1 MATLSEELSTL
12 KELLDKGIITQEE
25 FESKK
30 AQLLAAPAGSLSNQ
44 VPSGTD
50 DGGVGWLVL
59 GLFIPIVGL
68 ILYLV
73 WKDTKPLSA
82 QQAGKGA
89 VLYDHPLNLD
99 LRGTEF
105 QLKVWKAIM
114 QVPFGETIS
123 YQQLAA
129 NIGQPEAVR
138 AVATAVGQ
146 NPMAVIIPC
155 HRIIH
160 KDGTIGEYHWG
171 RELKEKLL
179 EWEKA
184 RKS

>member
-1 MATLSEELSTL
+1 MATLSEELASL

-30 AQLLAAPAGSLSNQ
+30 AQLLAAPAGSLNSQ
-44 VPSGTD
+44 VPAGTD

-89 VLYDHPLNLD
+89 LIGFIIGIVGYIALTAMGASMLY
-99 LRGTEF
+99 
-105 QLKVWKAIM
+105 
-114 QVPFGETIS
+114 S
-123 YQQLAA
+123 Y
-129 NIGQPEAVR
+129 
-138 AVATAVGQ
+138 
-146 NPMAVIIPC
+146 
-155 HRIIH
+155 
-160 KDGTIGEYHWG
+160 
-171 RELKEKLL
+171 
-179 EWEKA
+179 
-184 RKS
+184 

>member
-12 KELLDKGIITQEE
+12 KELLDKGIMTQEE

-30 AQLLAAPAGSLSNQ
+30 AQLLAAPAGSLSSQ

-89 VLYDHPLNLD
+89 LIGFIIGIVGYIALTAMGASMLY
-99 LRGTEF
+99 
-105 QLKVWKAIM
+105 
-114 QVPFGETIS
+114 S
-123 YQQLAA
+123 Y
-129 NIGQPEAVR
+129 
-138 AVATAVGQ
+138 
-146 NPMAVIIPC
+146 
-155 HRIIH
+155 
-160 KDGTIGEYHWG
+160 
-171 RELKEKLL
+171 
-179 EWEKA
+179 
-184 RKS
+184 